1 MSSKSELKRKLIL
14 EKAKELF
21 VTKGYKNVTMK
32 DVVEACDISRGGL
45 YLYFDSTREI
55 FLEVLKL
62 ENEETDEGFD
72 EVISSANSVAEIIS
86 FFLKEQKK
94 ELLSKKDNLAI
105 AKYEFLF
112 DNHLP
117 KNQNMI
123 KKTFDGAV
131 KVLASLI
138 ESGVESGEFVCEN
151 PKAAARNIMLTIEG
165 LKISI
170 LTMHTDPKVI
180 DEQLLHIMSS
190 LMPYDEE

>member
-14 EKAKELF
+14 DKAKELF
-21 VTKGYKNVTMK
+21 VTKGYKSVTMK
-32 DVVEACDISRGGL
+32 DIVEACDISRGGL

-55 FLEVLKL
+55 FLEVLKM
-62 ENEETDEGFD
+62 ESEETDEGFD

-86 FFLKEQKK
+86 YFLKEQKK

-112 DNHLP
+112 DNNLP

-131 KVLASLI
+131 KVLAGLI

-180 DEQLLHIMSS
+180 DEQLLHIMSG